1 MQATTSERPIVK
13 KAWRLSN
20 NFWVLYLISIFIAIA
35 LWTYASFSD
44 SRNLLP
50 PPLTVVNKFVELLNN
65 GTLLENTLASLQR
78 VLIGFTLGVLLA
90 IPVGFL
96 MGWYT
101 LARGLIEPWVQF
113 LRTIPPIA
121 LSPLVIIFMGIGES
135 PKIFLIFMAVFLGSS
150 IATFQG
156 VRNVDL
162 TLIKAAQVL
171 GAKDATIFRS
181 VVVPAAFPFI
191 LVGMRISLGSA
202 WGTLVAAE
210 LIAAQTGLGQMMQ
223 TAALY
228 FQVPTIMVGI
238 LMIGLLGT
246 IMDRIV
252 LYFERRLTGW
262 QEKKV

>member
-1 MQATTSERPIVK
+1 MKVLAIK
-13 KAWRLSN
+13 KPEIRKPWRLSDN
-20 NFWVLYLISIFIAIA
+20 LWILYLISVLIGLG
-35 LWTYASFSD
+35 LWTFAAATD
-44 SRNLLP
+44 KRNLLP
-50 PPLTVVNKFVELLNN
+50 PPLTVLAKFVELWNN
-65 GTLLENTLASLQR
+65 GTLLDNTVASVQR
-78 VLIGFTLGVLLA
+78 VLIGFVLGVLLA

-101 LARGLIEPWVQF
+101 IARGVVEPWVQF

-121 LSPLVIIFMGIGES
+121 LSPLVIIFMGIGEL
-135 PKIFLIFMAVFLGSS
+135 PKLFLIFMAVFLGSS

-156 VRNVDL
+156 VRNVDV

-181 VVVPAAFPFI
+181 VVVPAAFPYI

-223 TAALY
+223 SAALY

-238 LMIGLLGT
+238 IMIGLLGT
-246 IMDRIV
+246 IMDRII
-252 LYFERRLTGW
+252 LYIEKRLTGW
-262 QEKKV
+262 QEKKA